1 MIATI
6 FPDRF
11 ALTKRELEYEDITA
25 LAAFIK
31 GEGTQARKEDC
42 RYIKL
47 ATFGDQATDKACL
60 RNDANVRAVHGVEG
74 DYDGELVSPEEALY
88 KLQQAGVLGLVY
100 PSWSHTPEKPRWR
113 VLVPLSKPVEPHE
126 RLGYAEA
133 VHGLLG
139 EVLAPE
145 SARLSQS
152 YFFGR
157 PTDTPIEPLV
167 NLAGVYLDQL
177 DRWEMWR
184 KPWSG
189 KGTAPVGSGHQ
200 EADGSDEWGTGR
212 GNMPPDRL
220 ECTPENVS
228 IVLEILRVAGY
239 SPDDSRD
246 IWSRV
251 CWSVMDLDEGAP
263 GGWVNVVR
271 KWSMES
277 EKFTEAGFE
286 NVAGS
291 YGPGKSGIRH
301 IANRAKA
308 NGYTGSEPWRVV
320 PLVAPEQIVES
331 SGIMVGI
338 EPAALPK
345 QIALPDDLRGDLATA
360 YTFAALHRNRLLWV
374 HELDSWLSF
383 SEKNGWTLARPEAPI
398 IAGQAVVKWLRA
410 NAIAS
415 IAALDGQE
423 EVGAGPKRLLK
434 LADHASKRRG
444 MEDMIALA
452 KAEPEMTVRATE
464 LDADPDMLG
473 VLNGV
478 VDLRRFKPV
487 DFTPEQRI
495 TKRCNASLIPGAECP
510 NWQHFLREVIPDKE
524 VRQFLRRFFGYS
536 LLGRVDHE
544 LFLFL
549 YGTGANGK
557 SLFIETLAWIMGDY
571 ARRIPTEMLMQQ
583 QRSSQGPSADIV
595 DLMGR
600 RLIFA
605 NETEEGSRLAEARV
619 KDLTGGDTLTGRVP
633 YARSAITFA
642 PSHSLVVVGNH
653 KPVIRDD
660 SHGMWR
666 RVALVEFGVT
676 IPEAQ
681 RRPKGDMLAT
691 FRHEGAG
698 ILRWLLSGLREYQQQ
713 GLALPKAVRAA
724 TQGYQEAE
732 DMLRDWLDGRFA
744 FDQNAREAKET
755 VYSDYRAWCD
765 TNGHKP
771 MSATTL
777 TRRLAGRGV
786 VLDAGRRHYLGMRRG
801 LAKAA

>member
-6 FPDRF
+6 FPDSF
-11 ALTKRELEYEDITA
+11 AQTKRELEYEDIPA

-31 GEGTQARKEDC
+31 AEGTHARKGDC

-47 ATFGDQATDKACL
+47 ATFGNQATDKACL
-60 RNDANVRAVHGVEG
+60 RNNTNVLAVHGVEG
-74 DYDGELVSPEEALY
+74 DYDAELMPPEEALY

-113 VLVPLSKPVEPHE
+113 VLVPLSAPVEPHE

-145 SARLSQS
+145 SAVLSQR

-157 PTDTPIEPLV
+157 PTDTPIEPLL
-167 NLAGVYLDQL
+167 NLAGVYLDKL
-177 DRWEMWR
+177 DRWEIWR
-184 KPWSG
+184 KPWPG
-189 KGTAPVGSGHQ
+189 KKGTVPVGSGHQ
-200 EADGSDEWGTGR
+200 EDDEFSTGR
-212 GNMPPDRL
+212 GNQPAAKL
-220 ECTPENVS
+220 ECTAANMD
-228 IVLEILRVAGY
+228 IVRQIMEGAKC
-239 SPDDSRD
+239 SPDVDRD
-246 IWSRV
+246 EWKRDVWSIM
-251 CWSVMDLDEGAP
+251 SLDDGAP
-263 GGWVNVVR
+263 GGWVEFAR
-271 KWSMES
+271 QLSMES
-277 EKFTEAGFE
+277 DRYTEDGFE

-291 YGPGKSGIRH
+291 YAPDGGSGFER
-301 IANRAKA
+301 IAKRARA
-308 NGYTGSEPWRVV
+308 NGYTGPEPWRVV
-320 PLVAPEQIVES
+320 HLLAPEQAVES
-331 SGIMVGI
+331 SGGMARV
-338 EPAALPK
+338 EPTALPK
-345 QIALPDDLRGDLATA
+345 HIELPDELRGDLATA
-360 YTFAALHRNRLLWV
+360 WTFAALHRGELLWV

-383 SEKNGWTLARPEAPI
+383 SRRSGWTLARPEAPI
-398 IAGQAVVKWLRA
+398 LAGQAVVKMLRA
-410 NAIAS
+410 TATKA

-452 KAEPEMTVRATE
+452 KAEPGMTVRATE

-478 VDLRRFKPV
+478 VDLRRFKAAT
-487 DFTPEQRI
+487 FTPEQRI
-495 TKRCNASLIPGAECP
+495 TKRCNVPMLPGAECP
-510 NWQHFLREVIPDKE
+510 NWQRFLQDVIPDKE
-524 VRQFLRRFFGYS
+524 VRLFLRRFFGYS

-571 ARRIPTEMLMQQ
+571 ALRIPTELLMQQ

-605 NETEEGSRLAEARV
+605 NETEEGQRLAEARV

-633 YARSAITFA
+633 HARSAITFA
-642 PSHSLVVVGNH
+642 PSHSLVIIGNH
-653 KPVIRDD
+653 KPIIRDD

-698 ILRWLLSGLREYQQQ
+698 ILRWLLTGLREYRQE
-713 GLALPKAVRAA
+713 GLVLPKAVRAA

-732 DMLRDWLDGRFA
+732 DMLRDWLDGRFVL
-744 FDQNAREAKET
+744 DQTTRETKET
-755 VYSDYRAWCD
+755 VYHDYRTWCD
-765 TNGHKP
+765 LNGHKP

-801 LAKAA
+801 IAKAA